1 MWLIPTVVQQKITQ
15 HYKAIILHAPPPP
28 PKKKNT
34 EEIQSSRVYKVYP
47 FALEQAQAL
56 SHLEIGGGKKAK
68 ERLCFW
74 VCEPNSQQQNN
85 STLPPIVL
93 SYSQKLWPLSANA
106 GNNHVL
112 YTSRNSNR
120 NTTKSLF
127 FYPEAWGDFFL
138 RCRRKNQW
146 LFPWSPWELHLIS
159 SLSEEALDLATLNY
173 CLDKIVS
180 IMVIILYLF
189 SNITDM
195 LKFKKDTVQCLSSY
209 YERIHFFF

>member
-1 MWLIPTVVQQKITQ
+1 MLLSLWTQFPTTKKFHFTA
-15 HYKAIILHAPPPP
+15 HCSLLFPEAMAP
-28 PKKKNT
+28 
-34 EEIQSSRVYKVYP
+34 
-47 FALEQAQAL
+47 
-56 SHLEIGGGKKAK
+56 
-68 ERLCFW
+68 
-74 VCEPNSQQQNN
+74 
-85 STLPPIVL
+85 
-93 SYSQKLWPLSANA
+93 SANA

-120 NTTKSLF
+120 NEYNKNLFF
-127 FYPEAWGDFFL
+127 FYPEVWGDFFL

-146 LFPWSPWELHLIS
+146 LSPWRPWELHLIS

-195 LKFKKDTVQCLSSY
+195 LKFKMDTVQCLSSY
-209 YERIHFFF
+209 YGGFMSIHGGHPLRPSIAA

>member
-1 MWLIPTVVQQKITQ
+1 M
-15 HYKAIILHAPPPP
+15 
-28 PKKKNT
+28 
-34 EEIQSSRVYKVYP
+34 YKVYP
-47 FALEQAQAL
+47 FAPEQAQAL
-56 SHLEIGGGKKAK
+56 SHLENVTGGGKKAK

-74 VCEPNSQQQNN
+74 VCEPNSQQQRN

-93 SYSQKLWPLSANA
+93 SYSQKLWPPQPMQGIIMSSIPQ
-106 GNNHVL
+106 G
-112 YTSRNSNR
+112 TPIGM
-120 NTTKSLF
+120 NTTKISFF
-127 FYPEAWGDFFL
+127 FYPEVWGDFFL

-146 LFPWSPWELHLIS
+146 LSSWRPWELHLIS

-189 SNITDM
+189 SNVTDM

-209 YERIHFFF
+209 YERIHFFFLNTEILWLQSKQK